1 MKKPLYI
8 LLICL
13 LTAGLT
19 SCKKWLDVKPGT
31 QVLQDEMFS
40 TEAGFN
46 QAMLGS
52 YLQMG
57 TGLYADNLTMTTISA
72 MGQNYQTT
80 STGHPLLEHA
90 KYNYAAPAVKSAIA
104 TIWSNMYKAIG
115 GVNNILDHVDQVKGV
130 FLGKHYNLVKGE
142 ALGLRAYM
150 HFDLLRMFGPM
161 PANGG
166 LVNAIPYIKTFGK
179 QVTPLSNTTQV
190 IELCLKDLDEAEQ
203 LLSVYQNIIHNSGE
217 GVDEFTNYTRN
228 HFNYWAVKALKARIY
243 LYAGNKVK
251 ALQYAKEVINSGKFP
266 FVDRSTFNLTANQDR
281 TFSTEHVFAL
291 NLPLTKAL
299 VDVRFRLDGNTTFQA
314 QTFYLTSATM
324 NTLFDVATGG
334 STDYRYLY
342 NIKTSN
348 GYSYSSKFW
357 QDGITNLQLSNQ
369 IPLIR
374 LSEMYYIAAE
384 ATPDLTEAR
393 TLINEVRVK
402 RGLAVLT
409 STFDENIRMQEI
421 AKEYIKEFYAEG
433 QLFFYYKRLGTL
445 PVPRSAVTMTA
456 QTYVFPLPDTEIEF
470 GNR

>member
-8 LLICL
+8 ILICL
-13 LTAGLT
+13 LTSGIS

-46 QAMLGS
+46 QALLGS

-72 MGQNYQTT
+72 MGQNYQAT

-90 KYNYAAPAVKSAIA
+90 KYNYAAPAVKSSIL

-115 GVNNILDHVDQVKGV
+115 GVNNILGHIDQAKGV
-130 FLGKHYNLVKGE
+130 FFKNHYNLVKGE
-142 ALGLRAYM
+142 ALGMRAYM
-150 HFDLLRMFGPM
+150 HFDLLRMFGPV
-161 PANGG
+161 PINGAS
-166 LVNAIPYIKTFGK
+166 VKAIPYITTFDK
-179 QVTPLSNTTQV
+179 QVTPLNTTKEV
-190 IELCLKDLDEAEQ
+190 TELCLKDLDEAEQ
-203 LLSVYQNIIHNSGE
+203 LLSVYQEIIYNTEASA
-217 GVDEFTNYTRN
+217 DEFTNYTRN

-243 LYAGNKVK
+243 LYSGDKVK
-251 ALQYAKEVINSGKFP
+251 ALQYAKEVVASGKFP
-266 FVDRSTFNLTANQDR
+266 FVNRSTFNLSSNQDR
-281 TFSTEHVFAL
+281 TFSTEHIFAL
-291 NLPLTKAL
+291 NLPLTKTL
-299 VDVRFRLDGNTTFQA
+299 VDQRFRLDGNTSFQS

-348 GYSYSSKFW
+348 GYSYSNKFW

-384 ATPDLTEAR
+384 ATPDLTEALDLLNKIR
-393 TLINEVRVK
+393 TQRAIPTIITPLNE
-402 RGLAVLT
+402 LT
-409 STFDENIRMQEI
+409 RMQEI
-421 AKEYIKEFYAEG
+421 AKEYNKEFYAEG
-433 QLFFYYKRLGTL
+433 QLFFYYKRLGIL
-445 PVPRSAVTMTA
+445 PVPRSTVTMTA
-456 QTYVFPLPDTEIEF
+456 QTYVFPLPDNEIEF

>member
-13 LTAGLT
+13 IASGIS

-46 QAMLGS
+46 QALLGS

-57 TGLYADNLTMTTISA
+57 TGLYADNLTVTTISA

-80 STGHPLLEHA
+80 TTGHPLLEHA
-90 KYNYAAPAVKSAIA
+90 KYNYAAPVVKSTIA
-104 TIWSNMYKAIG
+104 TIWGNMYKAIG
-115 GVNNILDHVDQVKGV
+115 GVNNILDHVDQAKGV
-130 FLGKHYNLVKGE
+130 FLKNHYNLIKGE

-150 HFDLLRMFGPM
+150 HFDLLRMFGPV
-161 PANGG
+161 PVNNGA
-166 LVNAIPYIKTFGK
+166 VKAIPYIKTFDK
-179 QVTPLSNTTQV
+179 QVSTLGSTSQV

-203 LLSVYQNIIHNSGE
+203 LLSVYQEIIYNTESSA
-217 GVDEFTNYTRN
+217 DEFTNYTRN
-228 HFNYWAVKALKARIY
+228 HFNYWAIKALKARVY
-243 LYAGNKVK
+243 LYVGNKAK
-251 ALQYAKEVINSGKFP
+251 AYQYAKEVISSGKFP
-266 FVDRSTFNLTANQDR
+266 FVERSTFNLTANQDR
-281 TFSTEHVFAL
+281 TFSTEHIFAL
-291 NLPLTKAL
+291 NLPLLKPMIDL
-299 VDVRFRLDGNTTFQA
+299 RFKLDGNVNFMGS
-314 QTFYLTSATM
+314 TFYLTNATM
-324 NTLFDVATGG
+324 NTLFDVANGG

-342 NIKTSN
+342 HIRTSSS
-348 GYSYSSKFW
+348 YSYSSKFW

-369 IPLIR
+369 MPLLR

-384 ATPDLTEAR
+384 ATSDLTEAR
-393 TLINEVRVK
+393 TLINDVRVK
-402 RGLAVLT
+402 RGLEALT
-409 STFDENIRMQEI
+409 VTFNENVRMQEI

-445 PVPRSAVTMTA
+445 PVPRSAVAMTA
-456 QTYVFPLPDTEIEF
+456 QTYVFPLPDNEIEF

>member
-13 LTAGLT
+13 LASGIS

-46 QAMLGS
+46 QALLGS

-90 KYNYAAPAVKSAIA
+90 KYNYAAPTVKASIA
-104 TIWSNMYKAIG
+104 TIWGNMYKAIG
-115 GVNNILDHVDQVKGV
+115 GVNNILTHVDQAKGV
-130 FLGKHYNLVKGE
+130 FFKNHYNLVKGE

-150 HFDLLRMFGPM
+150 HFDLLRMFGPV
-161 PANGG
+161 PTNNGA
-166 LVNAIPYIKTFGK
+166 VNAIPYIKTFDK
-179 QVTPLSNTTQV
+179 QVTPLSSTSQV

-203 LLSVYQNIIHNSGE
+203 LLSIYQDIAYNTGD

-243 LYAGNKVK
+243 LYAGNKAK
-251 ALQYAKEVINSGKFP
+251 AYQYAKEVIGSGKFP
-266 FVDRSTFNLTANQDR
+266 FVDRATFNLSSNQDR

-291 NLPLTKAL
+291 SLPLTKAL
-299 VDVRFRLDGNTTFQA
+299 VDIRFRLDGNTSFQS

-348 GYSYSSKFW
+348 GYSYSTKFW

-384 ATPDLTEAR
+384 ATPDLNEALELLNKMRTQRALATIVTPLTEI
-393 TLINEVRVK
+393 T
-402 RGLAVLT
+402 
-409 STFDENIRMQEI
+409 RMQEI
-421 AKEYIKEFYAEG
+421 AKEYNKEFYAEG
-433 QLFFYYKRLGTL
+433 QLFFYYKRLSVL
-445 PVPRSAVTMTA
+445 PVPRSAVAMTA
-456 QTYVFPLPDTEIEF
+456 QTYVFPLPDNEIEF

>member
-8 LLICL
+8 LFICL
-13 LTAGLT
+13 LASGFS

-46 QAMLGS
+46 QALLGS

-57 TGLYADNLTMTTISA
+57 TGLYADNLTITTISA

-80 STGHPLLEHA
+80 TTGHPLLEHA
-90 KYNYAAPAVKSAIA
+90 RYNYTAPVVKSTIA
-104 TIWSNMYKAIG
+104 TIWGNMYKAIG
-115 GVNNILDHVDQVKGV
+115 GVNNILDHVDQAKGV
-130 FLGKHYNLVKGE
+130 FLKNHYNLVKGE

-150 HFDLLRMFGPM
+150 HFDLLRMFGPV
-161 PANGG
+161 PVNNGA
-166 LVNAIPYIKTFGK
+166 VNAIPYIKTFDK
-179 QVTPLSNTTQV
+179 QVTPLSSTSQV
-190 IELCLKDLDEAEQ
+190 IALCLKDLDEAEQ
-203 LLSVYQNIIHNSGE
+203 LLSVYQEIIYNTEASA
-217 GVDEFTNYTRN
+217 DEFTNYTRN

-243 LYAGNKVK
+243 LYAGDK
-251 ALQYAKEVINSGKFP
+251 AKAYQYAKEVIGSGKFP
-266 FVDRSTFNLTANQDR
+266 FVERSTFNLTANQDR

-291 NLPLTKAL
+291 NLPLLKP
-299 VDVRFRLDGNTTFQA
+299 VIDQRFKLDGNVNFMGS
-314 QTFYLTSATM
+314 TFYLSNATM
-324 NTLFDVATGG
+324 NTLFEGI
-334 STDYRYLY
+334 STDYRNLY
-342 NIKTSN
+342 HIKTN
-348 GYSYSSKFW
+348 GTYSYSTKFW
-357 QDGITNLQLSNQ
+357 QDGITSLQLSNQ
-369 IPLIR
+369 MPLLR

-393 TLINEVRVK
+393 TLINDIRLK
-402 RGLAVLT
+402 RGLEALT
-409 STFDENIRMQEI
+409 VTFTETIRMQEI

-456 QTYVFPLPDTEIEF
+456 QTYVFPLPDNEIEF

>member
-13 LTAGLT
+13 LASGFS

-46 QAMLGS
+46 QALLGS

-90 KYNYAAPAVKSAIA
+90 KYNYAAPTVKASIA

-115 GVNNILDHVDQVKGV
+115 GINNILAHVDQAKGI
-130 FLGKHYNLVKGE
+130 FFKNHYNLVKGE

-150 HFDLLRMFGPM
+150 HFDLLRMFGPV
-161 PANGG
+161 PINNGS
-166 LVNAIPYIKTFGK
+166 VNAIPYVTTFDK
-179 QVTPLSNTTQV
+179 QVTLMSNTNQV

-203 LLSVYQNIIHNSGE
+203 LLSVYQDIAYNTGDN
-217 GVDEFTNYTRN
+217 VDEFTNYTRN

-243 LYAGNKVK
+243 LYAANKAK
-251 ALQYAKEVINSGKFP
+251 AYQYAKEVIASAKFP
-266 FVDRSTFNLTANQDR
+266 FVDRSTFNLSSNQDR

-291 NLPLTKAL
+291 NLPLIKAL
-299 VDVRFRLDGNTTFQA
+299 VDIRFRLDGNTSFQT

-348 GYSYSSKFW
+348 GYSYSTKFW
-357 QDGITNLQLSNQ
+357 QDGISSLQLSNQ
-369 IPLIR
+369 VPLIR

-384 ATPDLTEAR
+384 STPNLTEALELVNKIR
-393 TLINEVRVK
+393 TQRALTAIVTPFNE
-402 RGLAVLT
+402 T
-409 STFDENIRMQEI
+409 TRMQEI
-421 AKEYIKEFYAEG
+421 AKEYVKEFYAEG

-445 PVPRSAVTMTA
+445 PVPRSAVVMTEK
-456 QTYVFPLPDTEIEF
+456 TYVFPLPDNEIEF

>member
-8 LLICL
+8 LLFCL
-13 LTAGLT
+13 FASGVT

-46 QAMLGS
+46 QALLGS

-90 KYNYAAPAVKSAIA
+90 KYNYTAPGVKSTIL

-115 GVNNILDHVDQVKGV
+115 GVNNILDHIDQAKGV
-130 FLGKHYNLVKGE
+130 FLKNHYNLVKGE

-150 HFDLLRMFGPM
+150 HFDLLRMFGPV
-161 PANGG
+161 PVNGG
-166 LVNAIPYIKTFGK
+166 SVKAIPYVKTFGK
-179 QVTPLSNTTQV
+179 QVTSLSTTAET

-203 LLSVYQNIIHNSGE
+203 LLSVYQEIIYNTEASA
-217 GVDEFTNYTRN
+217 DEFSNYTRN

-251 ALQYAKEVINSGKFP
+251 AAQYAKEVIASGKFP
-266 FVDRSTFNLTANQDR
+266 FVNRSTFNLTANQDR
-281 TFSTEHVFAL
+281 TFSTEHLFAL
-291 NLPLTKAL
+291 NLPLMKTL
-299 VDVRFRLDGNTTFQA
+299 VDLRFRLDGNTAFMTS
-314 QTFYLTSATM
+314 TFYQSTAIM
-324 NTLFDVATGG
+324 NTLFETAQGG
-334 STDYRYLY
+334 STDFRYLY
-342 NIKTSN
+342 HIKTSS
-348 GYSYSSKFW
+348 GYAYTSKFW
-357 QDGITNLQLSNQ
+357 QDGLTNLQLSNQ
-369 IPLIR
+369 MPLIR

-384 ATPDLTEAR
+384 ATSDLTEAR
-393 TLINEVRVK
+393 NLINEVRIK
-402 RGLAVLT
+402 RGLEALT
-409 STFDENIRMQEI
+409 STLDENTRMQEI
-421 AKEYIKEFYAEG
+421 AKEYTKEFYAEG
-433 QLFFYYKRLGTL
+433 QLFFYYKRLGTI
-445 PVPRSAVTMTA
+445 PVPRAAVTMTA